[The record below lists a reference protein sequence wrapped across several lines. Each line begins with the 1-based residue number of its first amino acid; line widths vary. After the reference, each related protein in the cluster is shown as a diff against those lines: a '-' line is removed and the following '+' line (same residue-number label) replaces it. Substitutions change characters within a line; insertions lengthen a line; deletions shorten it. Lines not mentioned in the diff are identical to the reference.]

1 MKGVI
6 FMGAQASG
14 KSTFYLQQFYKT
26 HIRINLDM
34 LKTRHREALIF
45 QACLHAKQPMVIDN
59 TNPTVEVR
67 AKYLSG
73 FHEHRFHVT
82 GYFFESSLVDCLR
95 RNEQRQGKEKIP
107 TVGVKSTY
115 HKLEKPTLEEGFDEL
130 FSVRIADKGFVVTPF
145 AISS

>member
-45 QACLHAKQPMVIDN
+45 QACLNAKQPVVIDN
-59 TNPTVEVR
+59 TNPTREVR
-67 AKYLSG
+67 QKYLTG
-73 FHEHRFHVT
+73 FQEHRFHVT
-82 GYFFESSLVDCLR
+82 GYFFESSLADCLR
-95 RNEQRQGKEKIP
+95 RNDQRQGKEKIP
-107 TVGVKSTY
+107 EVGVRSTY
-115 HKLEKPTLEEGFDEL
+115 HKLEKPTLAEGFDEL
-130 FSVRIADKGFVVTPF
+130 FSVKISDSGFVVSPF
-145 AISS
+145 TL